1 MARQLR
7 KLRRLLRDLAYYAQ
21 RHPVRVFVL
30 AVMPLLTGGALTA
43 LLARF
48 GIRLPASVERMLET
62 LARMSGVGAGAGAG
76 FGIGGAANPLGLVVG
91 EAMRMVQGAELGSRL
106 RKISK
111 ALS

>member
-62 LARMSGVGAGAGAG
+62 LARMSGVGVGV
-76 FGIGGAANPLGLVVG
+76 GGAANPLGLVVG